1 MIPDEER
8 KKIKAANDIVEVIGA
23 YVELKASGSNMVGL
37 CPFHKEKTGSFN
49 VSHTKQVFHCFGCQ
63 KSGDVFSFVMA
74 LEGVTFPQAMERLA
88 ARARIPIDQRP
99 KPAVNGHDKNGELKF
114 ETICTYDYVDSLDNL
129 VYQVVRQHAACKE
142 KECGYVKTFRQR
154 RPVSAGGWIW
164 DMEGVER
171 VLYRLPDVLR
181 SKQVWICE
189 GEKDADTLVKMGFC
203 ATCNVGGAGKWME
216 GYTESLSKKHVVIC
230 GDNDEPGQK
239 HVKTVFD
246 SIAGKVKTLRVV
258 KVPESFKD
266 VTDYASSFSE
276 PEVAKRALLDLHQ
289 MAIPFVKGISLP
301 IFKVS
306 ELEPMYQRH
315 VMRMSETAYE
325 ISKWLPGFAS
335 MRSLVPGELVLLL
348 GATGIGKTAAL
359 SNIAVSAFP
368 LPTLFFEMELPPEL
382 MYERMIALKTN
393 MSCRD
398 VENAYRNGDLLGE
411 DAIDQKLSH
420 IHICTEARQSVADL
434 EHLIIKS
441 ELKIGQRPK
450 LVLVDYV
457 GLVRGVGKS
466 RYERVSQVAEDMKVL
481 AKATQTIV
489 IVASQ
494 VARREGD
501 EPEIGLSDG
510 KDSGSL
516 ENSSGLVLGMWRK
529 AEDTAVVK
537 VLKSTKGGAGIELT
551 CNYNVNTLAI
561 TERSRFDDTDVPTK
575 RNQHAND

>member
-1 MIPDEER
+1 MSRDEFISQNPIAVMLAQR
-8 KKIKAANDIVEVIGA
+8 GINVIGEGVQRTA
-23 YVELKASGSNMVGL
+23 K
-37 CPFHKEKTGSFN
+37 CPFHEDRTASLSVNVTTGLWHCHAGCGGGSVIDLMAKFDG
-49 VSHTKQVFHCFGCQ
+49 TTAIEILKQ
-63 KSGDVFSFVMA
+63 SG
-74 LEGVTFPQAMERLA
+74 
-88 ARARIPIDQRP
+88 
-99 KPAVNGHDKNGELKF
+99 VNGNGHHHAPVKKESAVDGGLKF
-114 ETICTYDYVDSLDNL
+114 ETVCSYSYVDGLDNL
-129 VYQVVRQHAACKE
+129 IYQVVRQHAACKD

-154 RPVSAGGWIW
+154 RPVSGGWAW

-171 VLYRLPDVLR
+171 VLYRLPEVLR

-189 GEKDADTLVKMGFC
+189 GEKDADTLFKMGFC
-203 ATCNVGGAGKWME
+203 ATCNVGGAGKWLE
-216 GYTESLSKKHVVIC
+216 GYTESLAKKHVVIC

-246 SIAGKVKTLRVV
+246 SIAGKVNTLRVV
-258 KVPESFKD
+258 KVPDTFKD
-266 VTDYASSFSE
+266 VSDYAASFSDTE
-276 PEVAKRALLDLHQ
+276 LARKALLDLHQ
-289 MAIPFVKGISLP
+289 MAIPFVKGVGLP

-306 ELEPMYQRH
+306 ELEPLYQRH
-315 VMRMSETAYE
+315 VLRMSESAYE
-325 ISKWLPGFAS
+325 ISKWLPGFRAI
-335 MRSLVPGELVLLL
+335 RSLVPGELVLLL

-382 MYERMIALKTN
+382 MYERLIALKTK
-393 MSCRD
+393 MSCRE
-398 VENAYRNGDLLGE
+398 VENAYRGGE
-411 DAIDQKLSH
+411 LIGEESVDQKLSH
-420 IHICTEARQSVADL
+420 LHICTEARHSVADL

-457 GLVRGVGKS
+457 GLIRGTGKS

-494 VARREGD
+494 VARRDGD
-501 EPEIGLSDG
+501 DPVIGLSDG

-516 ENSSGLVLGMWRK
+516 ENSSGLVLGMWRT

-537 VLKSTKGGAGIELT
+537 VLKSTKGGAGIEIT

-561 TERSRFDDTDVPTK
+561 TERSRFDDEDLPKHWTQ
-575 RNQHAND
+575 NGND

>member
-1 MIPDEER
+1 MIPDEDRER
-8 KKIKAANDIVEVIGA
+8 IKSANDIVEVIGEHVA
-23 YVELKASGSNMVGL
+23 LKAAGSNMVGL
-37 CPFHKEKTGSFN
+37 CPFHKEKTPSFN
-49 VSHTKQVFHCFGCQ
+49 VNRGKQFFHCFGCH
-63 KSGDVFSFVMA
+63 KSGDVFTFIMEK
-74 LEGVTFPQAMERLA
+74 EGVKFPDAMQRLA
-88 ARARIPIDQRP
+88 DRARLPIENRP
-99 KPAVNGHDKNGELKF
+99 QPKVNGRDKSEELKF
-114 ETICTYDYVDSLDNL
+114 ETICTYDYSDALDNL
-129 VYQVVRQHAACKE
+129 VYQVVRQHAICKE
-142 KECGYVKTFRQR
+142 KACGYVKTFRQR
-154 RPVSAGGWIW
+154 RPVDGGAWAW

-189 GEKDADTLVKMGFC
+189 GEKDADTLVKMGLC
-203 ATCNVGGAGKWME
+203 ATCNVGGAGKWLE
-216 GYTESLSKKHVVIC
+216 GYTESLAKKHVVIC
-230 GDNDEPGQK
+230 GDNDDTGQK

-258 KVPESFKD
+258 KVPDSFKD
-266 VTDYASSFSE
+266 VTDYSSSFSE
-276 PEVAKRALLDLHQ
+276 LEMAKRALLDLHQ
-289 MAIPFVKGISLP
+289 MTIPFVKGIGLP
-301 IFKVS
+301 IYKIS
-306 ELEPMYQRH
+306 ELETMYQQH
-315 VMRMSETAYE
+315 VLRMGETAYE
-325 ISKWLPGFAS
+325 ISKWLPGFGGI
-335 MRSLVPGELVLLL
+335 RSLVPGELVLLL

-382 MYERMIALKTN
+382 MYERMIALKTK

-398 VENAYRNGDLLGE
+398 VENAYRGGDLLGE
-411 DAIDQKLSH
+411 EAVDRKLSH

-450 LVLVDYV
+450 LVLVDYI
-457 GLVRGVGKS
+457 GLVRGSGKS

-494 VARREGD
+494 VARRDGD
-501 EPEIGLSDG
+501 GPEIGLSDG

-516 ENSSGLVLGMWRK
+516 ENSSGLVLGMWRT

-561 TERSRFDDTDVPTK
+561 TERSRFEEDDILQQ
-575 RNQHAND
+575 RAQHAND